1 MFGSSKD
8 KETAETPIKEDR
20 WIGAVAGNKLDAFNN
35 ASYNFR
41 LYMIPDDDGNGGGYK
56 NGALKAA
63 PEQTVIIAQTSVTG
77 VAIENVEL
85 NIVRSGAGV
94 FVTNG
99 SFTLIQPGAADLLD
113 QIQMAKQVLGIKAG
127 MFANAPVFLELNFKG
142 YTEDLDDNESGG
154 EPVSIDGPWCWQ
166 LEIATIDVNIN
177 DAGSTYD
184 VTFVQTE
191 STAYSDTFYTIPAD
205 TSMTGSTIVECMKS
219 LEDTLK
225 QFREDNYKEHAVQ
238 DEVSFDFS
246 NLVLMLDGDGNLN
259 YSNYKQAEQVNRLMN
274 ADSMGIKTREEYDKI
289 LEDNPDSLDG
299 GIEAS
304 GGVWRRNRIQLKQGT
319 NLHKILTTLL
329 VMNDDFLKAITRKT
343 DFTDPTIDKD
353 GLDMNQTFTTW
364 YRIEAVTEWL
374 DYDHRRNTYAKKV
387 TYKPIL
393 YETADDSLASGPG
406 EFDTTKENINTRI
419 NELKIK
425 KAYHYLYTGQN
436 DQILEATIGYKAG
449 QLLLGAPQGGL
460 MGDAST
466 NPNAPGTPTTDDDLN
481 NSQKKAKIAAA
492 QENTDAL
499 TKKLNNSAYQNEV
512 ADQLQLSASERKSLQ
527 ENKQTQRNLA
537 EAMVL
542 LNNGGNDP
550 LGYFRS
556 QEANADPSTPTSS
569 DPTPT
574 QNDPPYKPEPSGY
587 LYGADL
593 IDNAGGSEIVIG
605 ELSSRQAMNSLK
617 MAVTKP
623 GFDYTK
629 SIVSTSGNTVDG
641 TPKATLFG
649 YMYQNVND
657 ASILI
662 DLGLK
667 IRGDVWYLGEKPTDP
682 QKGKGMSAKL
692 DNIGKATTM
701 DSISYTGN
709 DNYFLFTM
717 QTPRVIDPDID
728 DEDNNTG
735 YLEKAGTAYFI
746 SGVYQIMATTC
757 TFSNGM
763 FEIEVNA
770 KKNTALNLS
779 EYDIVD
785 IDYGDGYLAGPADD
799 GFDPNAEAD
808 AVNARQLETF
818 NESKADRSTGG

>member
-1 MFGSSKD
+1 MAGSSKD
-8 KETAETPIKEDR
+8 KENAETPIVEDR

-41 LYMIPDDDGNGGGYK
+41 LYMIPDDDGEGGGYK
-56 NGALKAA
+56 NGALKAK

-77 VAIENVEL
+77 VAIENIEL

-99 SFTLIQPGAADLLD
+99 AFTLIQPGAADLLD

-142 YTEDLDDNESGG
+142 YTEDLDDNEAAGD
-154 EPVSIDGPWCWQ
+154 PVTIDGPWCWQ
-166 LEIATIDVNIN
+166 LELMTIDVNIN
-177 DAGSTYD
+177 DTGSTYD
-184 VTFVQTE
+184 CTFVQTN
-191 STAYSDTFYTIPAD
+191 SNAYADTYYTIPAD
-205 TSMTGSTIVECMKS
+205 TSMTGSTIVEC
-219 LEDTLK
+219 LEDLQTTLK
-225 QFREDNYKEHAVQ
+225 KFRTDNYKEHAVQ
-238 DEVSFDFS
+238 DEVEFDFS
-246 NLVLMLDGDGNLN
+246 NLVLMLGGDGNIN
-259 YSNYKQAEQVNRLMN
+259 YSNFRQAEQVNRLMN
-274 ADSMGIKTREEYDKI
+274 ADAMGIKTREEYDKI

-304 GGVWRRNRIQLKQGT
+304 GGVWRRNRVQVKQGT
-319 NLHKILTTLL
+319 NFHKILTTLL
-329 VMNDDFLKAITRKT
+329 VMNDDFLKQITRKH
-343 DFTDPTIDKD
+343 DFEDPVIDED

-364 YRIEAVTEWL
+364 YRIEAATEWL
-374 DYDHRRNTYAKKV
+374 DYDHRRNTYAKRV
-387 TYKPIL
+387 VYKPVL
-393 YETADDSLASGPG
+393 YETADESLSSGPG
-406 EFDTTKENINTRI
+406 EFNTTKENITTRI
-419 NELKIK
+419 NEMKIR

-466 NPNAPGTPTTDDDLN
+466 NPNAPGTPTSDGDN
-481 NSQKKAKIAAA
+481 NNKQKKAEIAKA
-492 QENTDAL
+492 QEDTDAL
-499 TKKLNNSAYQNEV
+499 AKQLNNAAYQNEV
-512 ADQLQLSASERKSLQ
+512 ADKLNLSESERKSLQ
-527 ENKQTQRNLA
+527 DNKQARKNLA

-556 QEANADPSTPTSS
+556 QASNTDPSTPTSS
-569 DPTPT
+569 DPNPNET
-574 QNDPPYKPEPSGY
+574 NPPYKPEPSGY

-605 ELSSRQAMNSLK
+605 ELSSRQAMNTLK
-617 MAVTKP
+617 TSVTKP
-623 GFDYTK
+623 SFDYSK
-629 SIVSTSGNTVDG
+629 SITSTSGNTVDG

-667 IRGDVWYLGEKPTDP
+667 IRGDVWYLGEKPVDP
-682 QKGKGMSAKL
+682 HKGKGMTAQL

-701 DSISYTGN
+701 DSISYNGN

-717 QTPRVIDPDID
+717 QTPRVIDPDMD

-757 TFSNGM
+757 TFNNGM

-785 IDYGDGYLAGPADD
+785 IDYGVDD
-799 GFDPNAEAD
+799 GDAPLTDAEILALTEET
-808 AVNARQLETF
+808 NARQLAEF
-818 NESKADRSTGG
+818 NADRGDG